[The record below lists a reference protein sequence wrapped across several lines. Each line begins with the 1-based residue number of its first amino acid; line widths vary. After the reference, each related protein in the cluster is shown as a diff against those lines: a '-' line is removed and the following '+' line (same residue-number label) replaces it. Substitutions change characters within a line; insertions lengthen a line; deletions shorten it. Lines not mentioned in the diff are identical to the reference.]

1 MVPLVISARITKPI
15 PESRHWIGSQNW
27 KVPEYLDPG
36 TEMMLVWFPLPL
48 SSPFLSISSFSGR
61 LAPCGGLQ
69 QLSPSLQCSHSRFRG
84 RKGHSFLQMLLPK
97 SQEGLSLLQPC
108 HVLTPPLVTVVG
120 GNSTEHVLLVSLVG
134 GQYQLIRKKD

>member
-1 MVPLVISARITKPI
+1 MVPLVVSARITKPI
-15 PESRHWIGSQNW
+15 PERRHWIGSQNW
-27 KVPEYLDPG
+27 EVPVYLDPG
-36 TEMMLVWFPLPL
+36 TEMMLVWFLLPL

-61 LAPCGGLQ
+61 LMPCGGLQ

-97 SQEGLSLLQPC
+97 SQEGLLLQPC